1 MRHRTSLHPVWHR
14 KVFRR
19 KQDSIPRG
27 SLSTLPTSHFLSPHS
42 PRRWWRHCWSTWTVT
57 VRWQSC
63 HSRRRQGWQWFL
75 LARIWKGDNHWGC
88 TSDGVYVPC
97 TDAHTTWELPS
108 ERVTTFE
115 DVPLVEFMSLV
126 FTHMP
131 VESYRRWLRSLL
143 LSLCYVFWVL
153 INSLVWWFWK
163 GDSWPFWNDIRDAK
177 ECVCVCRGGG
187 QQGLSRATTLSGH
200 CPPPRHQALCYSFF
214 LQKPTRDISL
224 LRIFQLSHIV
234 LHSYQSVQCACACMC
249 VCMCVYVHL

>member
-1 MRHRTSLHPVWHR
+1 MRHRTSLHPMWHR

-115 DVPLVEFMSLV
+115 DVPLVEFMYLV
-126 FTHMP
+126 FTRKPGENCHLKGWQP
-131 VESYRRWLRSLL
+131 LRMYLWW
-143 LSLCYVFWVL
+143 SLCPLYLHTCQLRVTV
-153 INSLVWWFWK
+153 
-163 GDSWPFWNDIRDAK
+163 GDSGLYCCP
-177 ECVCVCRGGG
+177 CVMYFER
-187 QQGLSRATTLSGH
+187 
-200 CPPPRHQALCYSFF
+200 
-214 LQKPTRDISL
+214 
-224 LRIFQLSHIV
+224 
-234 LHSYQSVQCACACMC
+234 
-249 VCMCVYVHL
+249 